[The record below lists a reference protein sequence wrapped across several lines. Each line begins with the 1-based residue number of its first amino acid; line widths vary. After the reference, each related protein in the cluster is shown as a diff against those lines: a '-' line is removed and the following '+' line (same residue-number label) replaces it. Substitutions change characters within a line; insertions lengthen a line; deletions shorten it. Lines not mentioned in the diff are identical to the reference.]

1 MQSTKVWLSEQFSM
15 KDLGEAA
22 YILGIKIYRDRSKR
36 LLGLSQSMYIDTI
49 LKRYN
54 MENSKRGY
62 LPVGM
67 GVSLSRENCPK
78 TLEERERMSR
88 VPYASAVGAIM
99 YTMTCTRPDVAY
111 ALGVISRY
119 QANPGEEHWKV
130 VKTILKYLR
139 RTKDQFLIYGDSELS
154 LKGYT
159 DASFASD
166 KDDSK
171 SISGY
176 VFTLNG
182 GAISWKSSKQAT
194 VADSTTEAEYIAASE
209 AAKEAV
215 WMKKFISELG
225 VVPSIK
231 DAVPLLC
238 DNNGAIAQAKE
249 PRSHQKS
256 KHILRRYHLIREII
270 ERGDVKIEKVDG
282 KENAADPFTKAL
294 GIKVFDKHK
303 CEIGLKY
310 MTDWL

>member
-1 MQSTKVWLSEQFSM
+1 M

-62 LPVGM
+62 LPIGT
-67 GVSLSRENCPK
+67 GVTLSREDCPK
-78 TLEERERMSR
+78 TPEERERMNR

-111 ALGVISRY
+111 ALSVASRY

-139 RTKDQFLIYGDSELS
+139 RTKDQFLIYGESELK

-182 GAISWKSSKQAT
+182 GAVSWKSSKQAT

-225 VVPSIK
+225 VVPSIEEPI
-231 DAVPLLC
+231 PLLC

-256 KHILRRYHLIREII
+256 KHVLRRYHLIREII
-270 ERGDVKIEKVDG
+270 ERGDVKIEKIDG

-294 GIKVFDKHK
+294 GITQFDKHK
-303 CEIGLKY
+303 WEVGMKY

>member
-1 MQSTKVWLSEQFSM
+1 
-15 KDLGEAA
+15 
-22 YILGIKIYRDRSKR
+22 
-36 LLGLSQSMYIDTI
+36 
-49 LKRYN
+49 
-54 MENSKRGY
+54 
-62 LPVGM
+62 
-67 GVSLSRENCPK
+67 
-78 TLEERERMSR
+78 MSR

-99 YTMTCTRPDVAY
+99 YTMTCTRPDVAF
-111 ALGVISRY
+111 ALGLTSRY
-119 QANPGEEHWKV
+119 QSNPGEEHWKV

-139 RTKDQFLIYGDSELS
+139 RTKDQFLIYGDSELK

-182 GAISWKSSKQAT
+182 GAVSWKSSKQPT

-215 WMKKFISELG
+215 WLRKFIHELG
-225 VVPSIK
+225 VVPSIEES
-231 DAVPLLC
+231 VPLLC

-270 ERGDVKIEKVDG
+270 ERGDVKILKVDG
-282 KENAADPFTKAL
+282 KDNAADPFTKAL
-294 GIKVFDKHK
+294 GLKLFDKHK
-303 CEIGLKY
+303 WEMGMRY
-310 MTDWL
+310 MTDWF

>member
-1 MQSTKVWLSEQFSM
+1 M

-111 ALGVISRY
+111 ALGVTSRY

-182 GAISWKSSKQAT
+182 GSISWKSSK
-194 VADSTTEAEYIAASE
+194 
-209 AAKEAV
+209 
-215 WMKKFISELG
+215 
-225 VVPSIK
+225 
-231 DAVPLLC
+231 
-238 DNNGAIAQAKE
+238 
-249 PRSHQKS
+249 
-256 KHILRRYHLIREII
+256 
-270 ERGDVKIEKVDG
+270 
-282 KENAADPFTKAL
+282 
-294 GIKVFDKHK
+294 
-303 CEIGLKY
+303 
-310 MTDWL
+310 